1 MEGSV
6 YANSSLFLLF
16 LLQFCQLA
24 VVGTELRVDGI
35 GYLLQLGT
43 SVNPMG
49 DGLLFFGW
57 PGGYPRTQCHR
68 DGCGTSHENKR
79 VVPKSQRL
87 QRSNIASVEPG
98 RWPNPT
104 RNCLFF
110 GERDIWTTTLLTV
123 LNNFGSSGSCFWN
136 LWV

>member
-49 DGLLFFGW
+49 DGLLFFW
-57 PGGYPRTQCHR
+57 LARWVSQ
-68 DGCGTSHENKR
+68 DS
-79 VVPKSQRL
+79 VPS
-87 QRSNIASVEPG
+87 
-98 RWPNPT
+98 
-104 RNCLFF
+104 
-110 GERDIWTTTLLTV
+110 
-123 LNNFGSSGSCFWN
+123 
-136 LWV
+136 

>member
-35 GYLLQLGT
+35 GCLLQLGT

-49 DGLLFFGW
+49 DGLLFLAGQVGIPALSAIVMGVGQAMKIKGW
-57 PGGYPRTQCHR
+57 CQ
-68 DGCGTSHENKR
+68 N
-79 VVPKSQRL
+79 PKDCKEA
-87 QRSNIASVEPG
+87 I
-98 RWPNPT
+98 
-104 RNCLFF
+104 
-110 GERDIWTTTLLTV
+110 
-123 LNNFGSSGSCFWN
+123 
-136 LWV
+136 